1 MKFSS
6 RQEVAAPQAVVF
18 RALTDFDR
26 FERLARERGVEVSR
40 TGSVTEPGPGMAF
53 SVKGHYRGRQRS
65 LRSEISTFAPDEVLG
80 LDAETSGLLCHARV
94 DLAEMARR
102 RTRIIV
108 GLDLRPATFR
118 GRVLLQ
124 SLKLGKSALARRF
137 DTRVAQLAR
146 LLESRCAEINDAA
159 DRPDRRPEASTRS

>member
-6 RQEVAAPQAVVF
+6 RQELAAPPAHVF

-26 FERLARERGVEVSR
+26 FEDLARGRGVEVTRSPA
-40 TGSVTEPGPGMAF
+40 TDPGPGMG
-53 SVKGHYRGRQRS
+53 VTIRGVYRGRQRS
-65 LRSEISTFAPDEVLG
+65 LRSEIVVFEPDQALG
-80 LDAETSGLLCHARV
+80 LDAQTRGLDCQARV
-94 DLAEMARR
+94 TLAETASRS
-102 RTRIIV
+102 TRMIV
-108 GLDLRPATFR
+108 GLDLRPASFS

-146 LLESRCAEINDAA
+146 LLEARCAEISADA
-159 DRPDRRPEASTRS
+159 DRPDRRPEASARS